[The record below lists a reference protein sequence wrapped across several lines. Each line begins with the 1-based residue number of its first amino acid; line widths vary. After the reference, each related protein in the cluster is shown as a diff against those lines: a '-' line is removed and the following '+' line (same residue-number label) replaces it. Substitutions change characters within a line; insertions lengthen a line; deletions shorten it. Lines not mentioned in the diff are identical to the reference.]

1 MEWWLLQDVLDCEV
15 YMAWKGDLTNTCR
28 KDTLVTIKYRNTTS
42 DWKRSWTLK
51 VFLHMKYHFTCSL
64 FMLPPTNICN
74 WLLGAAL
81 YHYNSIWSKYSEI
94 IYIML
99 GLFNDIQRHSP
110 LAQSL
115 DQHNPVTSGGSCP
128 AYATI
133 NDCIPGAVYSK
144 HKWSSAE
151 LQSILWSTVFSPQP
165 LLVVS
170 VTNHCLCQHRN
181 T

>member
-1 MEWWLLQDVLDCEV
+1 MLTLSSLRKRGSSTWNHQSGSSKQAKRRQVPKLPILSMERWLLQDVLDCEV

-94 IYIML
+94 LYY
-99 GLFNDIQRHSP
+99 N
-110 LAQSL
+110 A
-115 DQHNPVTSGGSCP
+115 GS
-128 AYATI
+128 
-133 NDCIPGAVYSK
+133 V
-144 HKWSSAE
+144 
-151 LQSILWSTVFSPQP
+151 
-165 LLVVS
+165 
-170 VTNHCLCQHRN
+170 
-181 T
+181 